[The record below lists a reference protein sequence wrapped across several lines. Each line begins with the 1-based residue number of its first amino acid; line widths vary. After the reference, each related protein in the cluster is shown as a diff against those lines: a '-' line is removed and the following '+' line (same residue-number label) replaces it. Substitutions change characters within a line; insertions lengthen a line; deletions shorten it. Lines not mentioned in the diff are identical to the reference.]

1 MHNKKINKAITDLI
15 NLVSNE
21 QALNIEYSIQAIIE
35 QMQYELKLEQLFQ
48 DHLNNREYDL

>member
-1 MHNKKINKAITDLI
+1 MHNKKIKKAITDLI

-21 QALNIEYSIQAIIE
+21 QALNIEYSMQAIIE
-35 QMQYELKLEQLFQ
+35 QMQYELKQEQLFQ

>member
-21 QALNIEYSIQAIIE
+21 QMLNVEYSMQAIIE
-35 QMQYELKLEQLFQ
+35 QMQYELKQEQLLQ